1 MFGAAEHDGTVSPY
15 MAKRATTLQGTPFR
29 FEGSIPT
36 ELLIDRQTEL
46 GTLARRAGDRVGVR
60 LAAPRRY
67 GKTSLLV
74 AHAALLRGTEWR
86 SAHVDLG
93 RVSDITDVARRI
105 AAAYGPLDAGWMR
118 AHMTALLARLGLSVG
133 TAGASVTLGPRPAA
147 PDANAAEAV
156 LHRLLDLPKT
166 LHERDRV
173 PTLVVFDE
181 FQDLLVARDDLD
193 GVMRSRIQYH
203 GDAAA
208 YVYAGSEP
216 SLMRELFDRRERP
229 LFGQADP
236 LPLGPLPLDQ
246 LLADLAERFAREGL
260 DPGDA
265 LAELAI
271 FAGGHPQ
278 RVMLLCY
285 LLSERLEEGQPG
297 TVQTAESVVKDAIAR
312 TEAAHQALWSQ
323 LRRSEKVVLAG
334 VADGLPPASPALA
347 GEHHLGRN
355 TLHEAAERLVDQGHL
370 ARETD
375 GVRVIDPLLREW
387 LRRR

>member
-1 MFGAAEHDGTVSPY
+1 MAEPP
-15 MAKRATTLQGTPFR
+15 ANRQGTPFR
-29 FEGSIPT
+29 FEGPVSPD
-36 ELLIDRQTEL
+36 LLIDRQTEL
-46 GTLARRAGDRVGVR
+46 ATLARRAGDRVGVR

-74 AHAALLRGTEWR
+74 AHAAQLRETGWR
-86 SAHVDLG
+86 TAHVDLG
-93 RVSDITDVARRI
+93 RVSDLTDVARRI
-105 AAAYGPLDAGWMR
+105 AAAYGALDAGWMR
-118 AHMTALLARLGLSVG
+118 AHLGGLLARLGLSIG
-133 TAGASVTLGPRPAA
+133 TTGASVTLGPRPAS
-147 PDANAAEAV
+147 PDAEAAEAV
-156 LHRLLDLPKT
+156 LYRLLDLPKT
-166 LHERDRV
+166 LHERDEI

-181 FQDLLVARDDLD
+181 FQDLLVAREDLD
-193 GVMRSRIQYH
+193 GVLRSRIQYH

-216 SLMRELFDRRERP
+216 SMMRELFDKRERP

-246 LLADLAERFAREGL
+246 VLADLAERFGGEGL

-265 LAELAI
+265 LGELAA
-271 FAGGHPQ
+271 FAAGHPQ

-285 LLSERLEEGQPG
+285 LLAEELEAGRPG
-297 TVQTAESVVKDAIAR
+297 TVETAESVVQEAIAR

-347 GEHHLGRN
+347 AEHQLGRN

-370 ARETD
+370 ARQRNAL
-375 GVRVIDPLLREW
+375 RVIDPLLGEW

>member
-1 MFGAAEHDGTVSPY
+1 MTRRGRVLE
-15 MAKRATTLQGTPFR
+15 GTPFR
-29 FEGSIPT
+29 FEGPVSP
-36 ELLIDRQTEL
+36 ELLIDRQGEL

-74 AHAALLRGTEWR
+74 AHAAQLRGTGWR
-86 SAHVDLG
+86 TAHVDLG
-93 RVSDITDVARRI
+93 RVSDLTDVARRI
-105 AAAYGPLDAGWMR
+105 AAAYGPLDVGWMR
-118 AHMTALLARLGLSVG
+118 AHMGGLLARLGVSIG
-133 TAGASVTLGPRPAA
+133 TGGANVTLGPRPAR
-147 PDANAAEAV
+147 PDAEAAETV
-156 LHRLLDLPKT
+156 LYRLLDLPKA

-173 PTLVVFDE
+173 ATLVVFDE
-181 FQDLLVARDDLD
+181 FQDLLIARDDLD
-193 GVMRSRIQYH
+193 GVVRSRIQYH
-203 GDAAA
+203 GDIAA

-236 LPLGPLPLDQ
+236 LTLGPLPLDDVV
-246 LLADLAERFAREGL
+246 ADLAERFAGEGL

-265 LAELAI
+265 LGELAA

-285 LLSERLEEGQPG
+285 LLAEKLQAGRLG
-297 TVQTAESVVKDAIAR
+297 TVETAELVLADAIAR
-312 TEAAHQALWSQ
+312 TDAAHQALWSQ
-323 LRRSEKVVLAG
+323 LRRSEKVALAG

-347 GEHHLGRN
+347 SEHQLGRN

-370 ARETD
+370 ARERT
-375 GVRVIDPLLREW
+375 GVHVIDPLLREW
-387 LRRR
+387 IRRR

>member
-1 MFGAAEHDGTVSPY
+1 MAEPPTN
-15 MAKRATTLQGTPFR
+15 RQGTPFR
-29 FEGSIPT
+29 FEGPVSPD
-36 ELLIDRQTEL
+36 LLIDRQTEL
-46 GTLARRAGDRVGVR
+46 ATLARRAGDRVGVR

-67 GKTSLLV
+67 GKTSVLV
-74 AHAALLRGTEWR
+74 AHAAQLRETGWR
-86 SAHVDLG
+86 TAHVDLG
-93 RVSDITDVARRI
+93 RVSDMTDVARRI
-105 AAAYGPLDAGWMR
+105 AAAYGSLDAGWMR
-118 AHMTALLARLGLSVG
+118 AHMGGLLARLGLSIG
-133 TAGASVTLGPRPAA
+133 TTGASVTLGPRPAS
-147 PDANAAEAV
+147 PDAEAAEAV
-156 LHRLLDLPKT
+156 LYRLLDLPKT
-166 LHERDRV
+166 LHERDDV

-181 FQDLLVARDDLD
+181 FQDLLIAREDLD
-193 GVMRSRIQYH
+193 GVVRSRIQYH

-216 SLMRELFDRRERP
+216 SMMRELFDKRERP

-246 LLADLAERFAREGL
+246 VLADLAERFAGEGL

-265 LAELAI
+265 LGELAA
-271 FAGGHPQ
+271 FAAGHPQ

-285 LLSERLEEGQPG
+285 LLAEELEAGRPG
-297 TVQTAESVVKDAIAR
+297 TVETAESVVHEAIVR
-312 TEAAHQALWSQ
+312 TDPAHQALWSQ

-347 GEHHLGRN
+347 AEHQLGRN

-370 ARETD
+370 ARERNA
-375 GVRVIDPLLREW
+375 VQVIDPLLGEW

>member
-1 MFGAAEHDGTVSPY
+1 
-15 MAKRATTLQGTPFR
+15 MADLPSNSQGTPFR
-29 FEGSIPT
+29 FEGPVSP

-46 GTLARRAGDRVGVR
+46 ATLARRAADRVGVR

-74 AHAALLRGTEWR
+74 AHAARLRETGWR
-86 SAHVDLG
+86 TAHVDLG
-93 RVSDITDVARRI
+93 RVSDLTDVARRI
-105 AAAYGPLDAGWMR
+105 AAAYGVLDAGWIR
-118 AHMTALLARLGLSVG
+118 AHLGGLLARLGLSIG
-133 TAGASVTLGPRPAA
+133 TTGASVTLGPRPPS
-147 PDANAAEAV
+147 PDAEAAEAV
-156 LHRLLDLPKT
+156 LYRLLDLPKT
-166 LHERDRV
+166 LHERDEA

-181 FQDLLVARDDLD
+181 FQDLLVARKDLD
-193 GVMRSRIQYH
+193 GVVRSRIQYH

-216 SLMRELFDRRERP
+216 SMMRELFDRRERP

-246 LLADLAERFAREGL
+246 VLADLAERFAGEGL

-265 LAELAI
+265 LGELAV
-271 FAGGHPQ
+271 FAAGHPQ

-285 LLSERLEEGQPG
+285 LLAEELEAGRPG
-297 TVQTAESVVKDAIAR
+297 TIETAESVVQKAIAR
-312 TEAAHQALWSQ
+312 TEAAHQALWTQ

-334 VADGLPPASPALA
+334 IADGLPAASPALA
-347 GEHHLGRN
+347 SEHQLGRN

-370 ARETD
+370 AR
-375 GVRVIDPLLREW
+375 GRNALRVIDPLLGEW